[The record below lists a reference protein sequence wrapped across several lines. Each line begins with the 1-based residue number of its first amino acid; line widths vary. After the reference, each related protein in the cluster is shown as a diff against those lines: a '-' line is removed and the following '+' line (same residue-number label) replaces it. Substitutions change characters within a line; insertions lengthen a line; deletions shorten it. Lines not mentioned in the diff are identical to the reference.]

1 MKFVSMSL
9 KILKQI
15 VVSLKID
22 EKLGCADDMH
32 SWTKAGSDISDTAK
46 TIHMIGVALTN
57 IWEEGQ
63 SEGQI
68 LLRNQVKIGDVKS
81 RM

>member
-22 EKLGCADDMH
+22 EKLGCADHMH

-46 TIHMIGVALTN
+46 TIHMIGVALTF
-57 IWEEGQ
+57 
-63 SEGQI
+63 
-68 LLRNQVKIGDVKS
+68 D
-81 RM
+81 